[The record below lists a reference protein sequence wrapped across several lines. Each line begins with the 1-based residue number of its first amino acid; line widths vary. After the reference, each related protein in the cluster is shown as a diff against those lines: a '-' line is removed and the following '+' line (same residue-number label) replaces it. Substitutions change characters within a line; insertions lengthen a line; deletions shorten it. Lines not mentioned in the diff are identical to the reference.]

1 MKKQEQ
7 FLKEYFYRLSD
18 ENLKVLHSRLNFRYS
33 GDLSEVLNYVCNNK
47 EIDRWL
53 GTANSPKDLYEM
65 LDFMHENVNKEY
77 KKRFEINRQ

>member
-1 MKKQEQ
+1 M
-7 FLKEYFYRLSD
+7 
-18 ENLKVLHSRLNFRYS
+18 
-33 GDLSEVLNYVCNNK
+33 
-47 EIDRWL
+47 DRWL